1 MSATATAAYPAR
13 PGAARVLDWWFPMVP
28 RARVAWVRVL
38 IGTVALVDAL
48 FLLRSPRD
56 RASTPEFY
64 DPVVLARFLH
74 LPAPGQTTAVLVLT
88 GVAVGLLGLA
98 VGGTARAPGWVQH
111 VGGGLL
117 AGCYLVWCLWGMSFG
132 YVAHDHMAIVV
143 GLLLLLTAGTCRY
156 ADRTPSESAGWAL
169 RMIQILTVFTYTGS
183 VLAKAVLND
192 WDLVRWANSGTLV
205 WAFLRRPNPVNELL
219 VEQALLL
226 RVGQWGAL
234 ALELAAP
241 LVFVLREH
249 WRWRVVLFFLGFHLS
264 TFVLLGIHFLPTA
277 VCWSAFLP
285 WERWLGPWPRRRRIT
300 AS

>member
-1 MSATATAAYPAR
+1 MSTATAAYPAR
-13 PGAARVLDWWFPMVP
+13 SGVTRILDWWSPLVP

-56 RASTPEFY
+56 RVGTPEFY
-64 DPVVLARFLH
+64 DPVVLAQLLR
-74 LPAPGQTTAVLVLT
+74 LPPPGQATSLLVLA

-98 VGGTARAPGWVQH
+98 AGGTARAPAWVQH

-143 GLLLLLTAGTCRY
+143 GLLLLPTAGTCRY
-156 ADRTPSESAGWAL
+156 ADRSPSESAGWAL

-183 VLAKAVLND
+183 VLAKMVLNE
-192 WDLVRWANSGTLV
+192 WDLLRWANSGTLV
-205 WAFLRRPNPVNELL
+205 WAFLRRPNPVNDLL
-219 VEQALLL
+219 VEQAAAAC
-226 RVGQWGAL
+226 RAVGAL

-241 LVFVLREH
+241 LVFVVREH
-249 WRWRVVLFFLGFHLS
+249 WRWMVVLVFIGFHLS

-285 WERWLGPWPRRRRIT
+285 WERWLGPWPRPRRLT
-300 AS
+300 TS